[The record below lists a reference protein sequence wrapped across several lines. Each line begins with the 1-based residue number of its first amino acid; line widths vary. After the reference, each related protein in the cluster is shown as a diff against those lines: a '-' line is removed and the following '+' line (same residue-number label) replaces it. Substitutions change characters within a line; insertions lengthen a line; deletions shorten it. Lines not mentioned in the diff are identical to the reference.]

1 MSLLQSAF
9 GLLIFV
15 GLAWVCGL
23 ILSPRSGSES
33 RNPFPWRFLVA
44 ALALQIG
51 LALLLTRIEAVR
63 QTLSLLNDL
72 VAVLQSA
79 TQAGTSFVFGY
90 LGGGPAPFDVTNP
103 GLTFVLAFQA
113 LPLVILMS
121 ALSALLFHWRILPM
135 VVRGCAW
142 ALNRSL
148 RVSGSVGIGAAANIF
163 VGMIEAPLF
172 IRPYV
177 RTLTRA
183 DLFMIMTCGMATIA
197 GTMMALYAT
206 FLQGV
211 IADPAGQLLVASVI
225 SAPAALLVA
234 RLMIPVEPRP
244 EDLATPELTSTVD
257 GEGSG
262 DQVTGAMDAVVRGT
276 LAGVGLLLNISAM
289 LLVMVALV
297 YLVNGLLGLLPGFLD
312 APITLQRIFGWVFAP
327 AAWLMGLPWSEA
339 VTAGQLLGTKTVLN
353 ELIAYLELSQ
363 LAPDAL
369 SARSRLIVTYALC
382 GFANFASL
390 GIMIGGLAGIA
401 PTRRSEIVELG
412 GWSIVSGTLA
422 TMMTGAVI
430 GLIG

>member
-1 MSLLQSAF
+1 MNLFQSAF
-9 GLLIFV
+9 GLLCFV
-15 GLAWVCGL
+15 GLAWVFGL
-23 ILSPRSGSES
+23 ILSS
-33 RNPFPWRFLVA
+33 RTDSAERGRFPWRFLVA
-44 ALALQIG
+44 ALGLQIG

-63 QTLSLLNDL
+63 QALSVLNDL

-90 LGGGPAPFDVTNP
+90 LGGGPAPFDATNP
-103 GLTFVLAFQA
+103 GLSFVLAFQA

-135 VVRGCAW
+135 VVRGFAW

-177 RTLTRA
+177 RSLTRA

-211 IADPAGQLLVASVI
+211 IPDPAGQLLVASVI

-244 EDLATPELTSTVD
+244 EDLATTELSSTVD
-257 GEGSG
+257 GDGSG
-262 DQVTGAMDAVVRGT
+262 DQVSGAMDAVVRGT

-297 YLVNGLLGLLPGFLD
+297 YLVNGMLGLLPSFLD
-312 APITLQRIFGWVFAP
+312 APLTLQRIFGWVFAP

-353 ELIAYLELSQ
+353 ELIAYLELAN
-363 LAPDAL
+363 LAPGTL
-369 SARSRLIVTYALC
+369 SDRSELIVTYALC

-401 PTRRSEIVELG
+401 PTRRSEIAELG
-412 GWSIVSGTLA
+412 GWSILSGTLA

-430 GLIG
+430 GLIS

>member
-9 GLLIFV
+9 GLLCFV
-15 GLAWVCGL
+15 GFAWAFGL
-23 ILSPRSGSES
+23 ILSSRSKDTERG
-33 RNPFPWRFLVA
+33 PFPWKFLVV
-44 ALALQIG
+44 ALGLQIG
-51 LALLLTRIEAVR
+51 LALLLTKVEGIR
-63 QTLSLLNDL
+63 QGFYLLNT
-72 VAVLQSA
+72 VVIVLQDA
-79 TQAGTSFVFGY
+79 TREGTSFVFGY
-90 LGGGPAPFDVTNP
+90 LGGGAAPFDVTNP
-103 GLTFVLAFQA
+103 ASTFVLAFQA
-113 LPLVILMS
+113 LPLVILVS

-135 VVRGCAW
+135 IVRGFAW

-197 GTMMALYAT
+197 GTMLVLYAT

-211 IADPAGQLLVASVI
+211 VADPAGQLLVASVI

-234 RLMIPVEPRP
+234 RLMIPAEPRA
-244 EDLATPELTSTVD
+244 EDLATPELTSTVGGD
-257 GEGSG
+257 GPD

-276 LAGVGLLLNISAM
+276 LAGVGLLLNITAM
-289 LLVMVALV
+289 LMVMVALV
-297 YLVNGLLGLLPGFLD
+297 YLTNGILGLLPNFGD
-312 APITLQRIFGWVFAP
+312 APITLQRVFGWVFAP

-339 VTAGQLLGTKTVLN
+339 VPAGQLLGTKTVLN
-353 ELIAYLELSQ
+353 ELIAYLDLSN
-363 LAPDAL
+363 LAPGTL
-369 SARSRLIVTYALC
+369 SDRSKLIVTYALC

-390 GIMIGGLAGIA
+390 GIMIGGLASIA

-412 GWSIVSGTLA
+412 GWSLVSGTLS

-430 GLIG
+430 GLIS